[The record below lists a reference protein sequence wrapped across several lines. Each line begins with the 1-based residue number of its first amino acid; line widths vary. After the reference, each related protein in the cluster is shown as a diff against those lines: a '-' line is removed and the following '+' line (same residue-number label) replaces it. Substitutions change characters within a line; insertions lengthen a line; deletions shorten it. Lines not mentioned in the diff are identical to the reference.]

1 MSVPKSE
8 ATKTGNQ
15 SQKALAGLRRMVVGG
30 ALTPGERLFEVPLT
44 EQLGLSRTP
53 VREAL
58 SRLANEGLLE
68 RNDSGGYLVR
78 KFTLQ
83 EVIDALEL
91 RGVLEGTA
99 ARFAAER
106 GVSEDKI
113 AIVYDVLK
121 QIDEALR
128 NDSDQ
133 VQFDH
138 YVELNEV
145 FHAQLADMA
154 GSKLILAEINRL
166 ALLPFASP
174 GAFVTN
180 RSTTPEFRMTLA
192 AAQAQHYAII
202 NAIEKREGS
211 RAEAITREHARIARN
226 NFEII
231 MRNQNGD
238 VLRKLPELALVSA

>member
-8 ATKTGNQ
+8 VTKTANQ
-15 SQKALAGLRRMVVGG
+15 SQKALAGLRRMVLGG

-106 GVSEDKI
+106 GVEEDKI
-113 AIVYDVLK
+113 LAVYDVLK
-121 QIDEALR
+121 QIDEALKDR
-128 NDSDQ
+128 SDQ
-133 VQFDH
+133 VQFDR
-138 YVELNEV
+138 YVELNTV
-145 FHAQLADMA
+145 FHAQLAEMA
-154 GSKLILAEINRL
+154 GSKLILAEIKRL

-174 GAFVTN
+174 SAFVTN
-180 RSTTPEFRMTLA
+180 RTTTPEFRVVLA
-192 AAQAQHYAII
+192 AAQAQHYTII
-202 NAIEKREGS
+202 DAIEKREGS
-211 RAEAITREHARIARN
+211 RAEAITREHARIARKN
-226 NFEII
+226 LEII
-231 MRNQNGD
+231 MRDQDGD
-238 VLRKLPELALVSA
+238 VLSRLPELALMSS